1 MKVTVLGLWHLGS
14 VVSACISSS
23 GHNVIGIDHDEKTIL
38 DLNSSK
44 APISEPNL
52 NTLINLQ
59 LNKL

>member
-23 GHNVIGIDHDEKTIL
+23 GHNVIGVDHDEKTIL

-44 APISEPNL
+44 AANL
-52 NTLINLQ
+52 TY
-59 LNKL
+59 